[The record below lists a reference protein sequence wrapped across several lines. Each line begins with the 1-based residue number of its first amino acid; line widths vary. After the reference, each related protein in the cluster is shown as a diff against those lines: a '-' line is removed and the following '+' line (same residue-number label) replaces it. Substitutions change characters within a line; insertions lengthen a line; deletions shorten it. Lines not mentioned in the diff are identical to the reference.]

1 MANALSRSEALKG
14 MTTWAAYA
22 NFEEDLKGSI
32 EVGKVADLVI
42 LTEDIMTVKESDI
55 LKSRVIATMMD
66 GNLVYQSKR

>member
-1 MANALSRSEALKG
+1 MPI
-14 MTTWAAYA
+14 
-22 NFEEDLKGSI
+22 FEEDLKGSI

>member
-55 LKSRVIATMMD
+55 
-66 GNLVYQSKR
+66 

>member
-1 MANALSRSEALKG
+1 